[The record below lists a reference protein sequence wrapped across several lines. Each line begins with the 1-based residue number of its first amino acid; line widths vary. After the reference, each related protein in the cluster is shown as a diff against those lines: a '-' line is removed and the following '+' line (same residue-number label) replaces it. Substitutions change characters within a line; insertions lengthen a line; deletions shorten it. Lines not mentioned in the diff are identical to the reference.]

1 MILSPSFVRALS
13 LIAVSTV
20 AAVAS
25 ADENLPT
32 PRSVILAA
40 GQEQAA
46 QPVILAARRYAAF
59 WNTAEPRYAEAALAR
74 NFVDRT
80 LPSGRPQGL
89 KGVLEASKNF
99 RAAIPD
105 LRAEIEEL
113 LVVKDRAVVRYIF
126 TGHFTGNFKDLKG
139 DGREIS
145 FRAVDIYWIQNG
157 QISDN
162 WHLEDNL
169 SLMQQLGAI
178 KPESSFGMEEIEGR
192 ILKGVLPKRL
202 VRRIALRIWMVN

>member
-1 MILSPSFVRALS
+1 MQAKRFVRSLL
-13 LIAVSTV
+13 LIAVF
-20 AAVAS
+20 AATGFS
-25 ADENLPT
+25 AEEPLPT
-32 PRSVILAA
+32 PRSIILSA

-59 WNTAEPRYAEAALAR
+59 WNTGEERYAEAALAQ

-80 LPSGRPQGL
+80 PPSGRPQGL

-113 LVVKDRAVVRYIF
+113 LVVNDRAVVRYTF
-126 TGHFTGNFKDLKG
+126 TGHFSGSFKDLKG

-145 FRAVDIYWIQNG
+145 FRAVDIYRVQDG

-169 SLMQQLGAI
+169 SLMQQLAVVT
-178 KPESSFGMEEIEGR
+178 P
-192 ILKGVLPKRL
+192 
-202 VRRIALRIWMVN
+202 

>member
-1 MILSPSFVRALS
+1 MQAKPFVRSLS
-13 LIAVSTV
+13 LIAVLAG

-25 ADENLPT
+25 AEETLPT
-32 PRSVILAA
+32 PRSIIFTA
-40 GQEQAA
+40 GEEQAA

-59 WNTAEPRYAEAALAR
+59 WNTGETRYAEAALAR
-74 NFVDRT
+74 TFVDGT

-99 RAAIPD
+99 RASIPD

-126 TGHFTGNFKDLKG
+126 TGHFSGRFKDLKG

-145 FRAVDIYWIQNG
+145 FRAVDVYRVQNG

-169 SLMQQLGAI
+169 ALMEQLGAV
-178 KPESSFGMEEIEGR
+178 KP
-192 ILKGVLPKRL
+192 
-202 VRRIALRIWMVN
+202 

>member
-1 MILSPSFVRALS
+1 MLNQSFVRSLS
-13 LIAVSTV
+13 LIAVLAAAA

-25 ADENLPT
+25 AEETLPT
-32 PRSVILAA
+32 PRSIILTA
-40 GQEQAA
+40 GQGQAA

-59 WNTAEPRYAEAALAR
+59 WNTGEERYAEAALAQ

-80 LPSGRPQGL
+80 PPLGRPQGL

-113 LVVKDRAVVRYIF
+113 FVVHDRAVVRYSF
-126 TGHFTGNFKDLKG
+126 TGHFTGSFKDLKG

-145 FRAVDIYWIQNG
+145 FRAVDIYRVQNG

-169 SLMQQLGAI
+169 SLMQQLGVV
-178 KPESSFGMEEIEGR
+178 KP
-192 ILKGVLPKRL
+192 
-202 VRRIALRIWMVN
+202 

>member
-1 MILSPSFVRALS
+1 MKNMIRS
-13 LIAVSTV
+13 LCLIVVFAT

-25 ADENLPT
+25 AEELLPT
-32 PRSVILAA
+32 PRSIILSA

-59 WNTAEPRYAEAALAR
+59 WNTGEERAEAALAQ

-80 LPSGRPQGL
+80 PPSGRPQGL

-113 LVVKDRAVVRYIF
+113 LVVNDRAVVRYTF
-126 TGHFTGNFKDLKG
+126 TGHFSGSFKDLKG

-145 FRAVDIYWIQNG
+145 FRAVDIYRVQNG

-169 SLMQQLGAI
+169 SLMQQLGVV
-178 KPESSFGMEEIEGR
+178 KP
-192 ILKGVLPKRL
+192 
-202 VRRIALRIWMVN
+202 

>member
-1 MILSPSFVRALS
+1 MFRMSPDIISSTTNPSKNMILSQSFVRSLF
-13 LIAVSTV
+13 LIAVF
-20 AAVAS
+20 AATGSS
-25 ADENLPT
+25 AEESLPT
-32 PRSVILAA
+32 PRSIILSAR
-40 GQEQAA
+40 QEQAA

-59 WNTAEPRYAEAALAR
+59 WNTGEARYAEAALVE

-113 LVVKDRAVVRYIF
+113 LVVNDRAVVRYIF
-126 TGHFTGNFKDLKG
+126 TGHFTGSFKDVKG

-145 FRAVDIYWIQNG
+145 FRAVDIYRVQNG

-178 KPESSFGMEEIEGR
+178 KP
-192 ILKGVLPKRL
+192 
-202 VRRIALRIWMVN
+202 

>member
-1 MILSPSFVRALS
+1 MMLSQSFARSLS
-13 LIAVSTV
+13 LVALLATV
-20 AAVAS
+20 AAVS
-25 ADENLPT
+25 AEETLPT
-32 PRSVILAA
+32 PRSVILTA
-40 GQEQAA
+40 GQEAAA

-59 WNTAEPRYAEAALAR
+59 WNTGEAHYAEAALAQ

-80 LPSGRPQGL
+80 LPSGRQQGL

-126 TGHFTGNFKDLKG
+126 AGHFTGTFKDLKG
-139 DGREIS
+139 DGRAIS
-145 FRAVDIYWIQNG
+145 FRAVDVYRVQNG

-169 SLMQQLGAI
+169 SLMQQLGVV
-178 KPESSFGMEEIEGR
+178 KP
-192 ILKGVLPKRL
+192 
-202 VRRIALRIWMVN
+202 

>member
-1 MILSPSFVRALS
+1 MQAKLFVRSLF
-13 LIAVSTV
+13 LIAFFAA

-25 ADENLPT
+25 AEENLPT
-32 PRSVILAA
+32 PRSILLTT

-59 WNTAEPRYAEAALAR
+59 WNTGEARYAEAAVAQI
-74 NFVDRT
+74 FADRT
-80 LPSGRPQGL
+80 LPLGRPQGL

-113 LVVKDRAVVRYIF
+113 LVVNDRAVVQYTF
-126 TGHFTGNFKDLKG
+126 MGHFTGSFKDVKG

-145 FRAVDIYWIQNG
+145 FRAVDIYRVQNG

-169 SLMQQLGAI
+169 SLMQQLGAV
-178 KPESSFGMEEIEGR
+178 KP
-192 ILKGVLPKRL
+192 
-202 VRRIALRIWMVN
+202 

>member
-1 MILSPSFVRALS
+1 MQTKPFVRSLF
-13 LIAVSTV
+13 LIAVIAG

-25 ADENLPT
+25 GEDTLPT
-32 PRSVILAA
+32 PMRIILSA
-40 GQEQAA
+40 GQEQTA

-59 WNTAEPRYAEAALAR
+59 WNTGEPRYAEAALAQ

-80 LPSGRPQGL
+80 LPSGRLQGI

-113 LVVKDRAVVRYIF
+113 LVVDDRAVVRYLF
-126 TGHFTGNFKDLKG
+126 TGHFTGTFKDLKG
-139 DGREIS
+139 DGHEIS
-145 FRAVDIYWIQNG
+145 FRAVDIYRVQNG

-169 SLMQQLGAI
+169 SLMQQLRAV
-178 KPESSFGMEEIEGR
+178 KP
-192 ILKGVLPKRL
+192 
-202 VRRIALRIWMVN
+202 

>member
-1 MILSPSFVRALS
+1 MMLSQSFARS
-13 LIAVSTV
+13 LCLVTV
-20 AAVAS
+20 FAAGAVAF
-25 ADENLPT
+25 AEETLPT
-32 PRSVILAA
+32 PRSIILAT

-59 WNTAEPRYAEAALAR
+59 WNTGEARHAEAALAK

-89 KGVLEASKNF
+89 RGVLEASKNF

-126 TGHFTGNFKDLKG
+126 TGHFTGTFKDLKG

-145 FRAVDIYWIQNG
+145 FRAVDIYRVQNG

-169 SLMQQLGAI
+169 SLMQQLGI
-178 KPESSFGMEEIEGR
+178 VKP
-192 ILKGVLPKRL
+192 
-202 VRRIALRIWMVN
+202 

>member
-1 MILSPSFVRALS
+1 MMLSQSFVHSLF
-13 LIAVSTV
+13 LIAVFAV
-20 AAVAS
+20 AAIAS
-25 ADENLPT
+25 AEETLPT
-32 PRSVILAA
+32 PRSIILTA

-46 QPVILAARRYAAF
+46 HPAILAARRYAAF
-59 WNTAEPRYAEAALAR
+59 WNTGEPSYAEAALAQ

-89 KGVLEASKNF
+89 NGVLEASKNF

-105 LRAEIEEL
+105 LKAEIEEL
-113 LVVKDRAVVRYIF
+113 LVVNDRAIVRYIF
-126 TGHFTGNFKDLKG
+126 TGHFTGTFKDLKG

-145 FRAVDIYWIQNG
+145 FRAVDIYRVQNG

-169 SLMQQLGAI
+169 SLMQQLG
-178 KPESSFGMEEIEGR
+178 
-192 ILKGVLPKRL
+192 VVKR
-202 VRRIALRIWMVN
+202 

>member
-1 MILSPSFVRALS
+1 MILSQSFARS
-13 LIAVSTV
+13 LWLVTV
-20 AAVAS
+20 FVAGAVAF
-25 ADENLPT
+25 AEETLPT
-32 PRSVILAA
+32 PRSIILAT

-59 WNTAEPRYAEAALAR
+59 WNTGEARYAEAALAQ

-80 LPSGRPQGL
+80 LPSGRPQGI

-99 RAAIPD
+99 RSAIPD
-105 LRAEIEEL
+105 LRAEMEEL
-113 LVVKDRAVVRYIF
+113 FVVNDRAVVRYNF
-126 TGHFTGNFKDLKG
+126 MGHFNGRFKDLKG

-145 FRAVDIYWIQNG
+145 FRAVDIYRVQNG

-169 SLMQQLGAI
+169 SLMQQLGI
-178 KPESSFGMEEIEGR
+178 VKP
-192 ILKGVLPKRL
+192 
-202 VRRIALRIWMVN
+202 

>member
-1 MILSPSFVRALS
+1 MTLSKSFVRSVS
-13 LIAVSTV
+13 LIAVFVGT
-20 AAVAS
+20 AVAS
-25 ADENLPT
+25 AEENLPT
-32 PRSVILAA
+32 PRSIILTA

-59 WNTAEPRYAEAALAR
+59 WNTGDARYAETALAR
-74 NFVDRT
+74 DFFDRT
-80 LPSGRPQGL
+80 LPQGRPQGL

-99 RAAIPD
+99 RVAVPD

-113 LVVKDRAVVRYIF
+113 LVVEERAVVRYLF
-126 TGHFTGNFKDLKG
+126 KGHFTGMFKDLKG

-145 FRAVDIYWIQNG
+145 FRAVDIYRVQNG

-169 SLMQQLGAI
+169 ALMQ
-178 KPESSFGMEEIEGR
+178 
-192 ILKGVLPKRL
+192 
-202 VRRIALRIWMVN
+202 

>member
-1 MILSPSFVRALS
+1 MKAKPFVRSLY
-13 LIAVSTV
+13 LIAVFAS

-25 ADENLPT
+25 AGENLPT
-32 PRSVILAA
+32 PRSVILTA
-40 GQEQAA
+40 GQESAA
-46 QPVILAARRYAAF
+46 QPMIVAARRYAAF
-59 WNTAEPRYAEAALAR
+59 WHTGEARYAEAALAR

-105 LRAEIEEL
+105 LSAEIEEL
-113 LVVKDRAVVRYIF
+113 LVVNDRAIVRYNF
-126 TGHFTGNFKDLKG
+126 TGHFTGRFKDLKG

-145 FRAVDIYWIQNG
+145 FRAVDIYRVQNG

-169 SLMQQLGAI
+169 SLMQQLGVV
-178 KPESSFGMEEIEGR
+178 KS
-192 ILKGVLPKRL
+192 
-202 VRRIALRIWMVN
+202 

>member
-1 MILSPSFVRALS
+1 MSPDVISRTTNLSKNIILSRSFVRSLS
-13 LIAVSTV
+13 LISVF
-20 AAVAS
+20 AAATVAS
-25 ADENLPT
+25 AEETLPT
-32 PRSVILAA
+32 PRSIILAA
-40 GQEQAA
+40 GQERAA

-59 WNTAEPRYAEAALAR
+59 WNTGEARYAEAALAR
-74 NFVDRT
+74 NFADRT

-89 KGVLEASKNF
+89 NGVLEASKNF

-113 LVVKDRAVVRYIF
+113 LVMEDRAVVRYLF
-126 TGHFTGNFKDLKG
+126 TGHFTGRFKDLKG

-145 FRAVDIYWIQNG
+145 FRAVDIYRVQNG

-169 SLMQQLGAI
+169 SLMQQLGVV
-178 KPESSFGMEEIEGR
+178 KP
-192 ILKGVLPKRL
+192 
-202 VRRIALRIWMVN
+202 

>member
-1 MILSPSFVRALS
+1 MPFIRSLF
-13 LIAVSTV
+13 LIAVLAG

-25 ADENLPT
+25 TEENLPT
-32 PRSVILAA
+32 PQSIIVTA
-40 GQEQAA
+40 GQEQAT

-59 WNTAEPRYAEAALAR
+59 WNTGEGRYAEAALAR
-74 NFVDRT
+74 DFVDRT

-105 LRAEIEEL
+105 LRTEIEEL
-113 LVVKDRAVVRYIF
+113 LVVGDRAVARYLF
-126 TGHFTGNFKDLKG
+126 TGHFTGAFKNLKG

-145 FRAVDIYWIQNG
+145 FRAVDIYRVQDG

-169 SLMQQLGAI
+169 SLMQQLG
-178 KPESSFGMEEIEGR
+178 
-192 ILKGVLPKRL
+192 VVKR
-202 VRRIALRIWMVN
+202 

>member
-1 MILSPSFVRALS
+1 MMLSQSFARS
-13 LIAVSTV
+13 LWLVAVLAG
-20 AAVAS
+20 AAIAS
-25 ADENLPT
+25 AEENLPA
-32 PRSVILAA
+32 PRSIILAT

-46 QPVILAARRYAAF
+46 QPMILAARRYATF
-59 WNTAEPRYAEAALAR
+59 WNTGEARYAEAALAE

-99 RAAIPD
+99 RATIPD

-126 TGHFTGNFKDLKG
+126 AGHFTGTFKDLKG
-139 DGREIS
+139 DGRKIS
-145 FRAVDIYWIQNG
+145 FRAVDIYRVQNG

-169 SLMQQLGAI
+169 SLMQQLGVV
-178 KPESSFGMEEIEGR
+178 KP
-192 ILKGVLPKRL
+192 
-202 VRRIALRIWMVN
+202 